1 MPVEIRPKQVRESRE
16 LSQYE
21 LAKLTE
27 MSPQNIQKL
36 EQGRAKGI
44 QLDTLEKLCEALAL
58 RDSGIISEG
67 KSLNLNTSDKSL

>member
-1 MPVEIRPKQVRESRE
+1 MPVELRLKNVRESRE

-21 LAKLTE
+21 LAQRAG

-44 QLDTLEKLCEALAL
+44 QLDTLDALCEALDCEIQDL
-58 RDSGIISEG
+58 LVRVKE
-67 KSLNLNTSDKSL
+67 